1 MKKTITILLLMLFC
15 LSCKA
20 QKVVVKDIS
29 NNVDMNYLFARLDS
43 KDIFNQELWNG
54 GQYVKVFKISDSK
67 ATPENYFEGTDEVL
81 TSLIISTVPDGDYYT
96 NSKLYKIEGLCNPTI
111 LEIKEEE
118 QFKFSIKI
126 EYGAFNKREVEVFEL
141 VGVQ

>member
-1 MKKTITILLLMLFC
+1 MLFC

-20 QKVVVKDIS
+20 QKVLVKDIS

-43 KDIFNQELWNG
+43 KDILNKELWNG

-118 QFKFSIKI
+118 QFRFSIKI
-126 EYGAFNKREVEVFEL
+126 EYGAFNEREVEVFEL

>member
-1 MKKTITILLLMLFC
+1 MLFC

-20 QKVVVKDIS
+20 QKVLVKDIS

-81 TSLIISTVPDGDYYT
+81 TSLIISTVPDGDYYSS
-96 NSKLYKIEGLCNPTI
+96 SKLYKIEGICNPTI
-111 LEIKEEE
+111 IEIKEIKYPR
-118 QFKFSIKI
+118 FTLKI
-126 EYGAFNKREVEVFEL
+126 EHGFTNSRNVDTFEL
-141 VGVQ
+141 DGVQ

>member
-118 QFKFSIKI
+118 QFRFSIKI

>member
-1 MKKTITILLLMLFC
+1 MLFC

-118 QFKFSIKI
+118 QFRFSIKI
-126 EYGAFNKREVEVFEL
+126 EYGAFNEREVEVFEL

>member
-1 MKKTITILLLMLFC
+1 MLFC

-118 QFKFSIKI
+118 QFRFSIKI

>member
-1 MKKTITILLLMLFC
+1 MLFC

>member
-67 ATPENYFEGTDEVL
+67 ATPEKYFEGTDEVL

-118 QFKFSIKI
+118 QFRFSIKI
-126 EYGAFNKREVEVFEL
+126 EYGAFNEREVEVFEL